1 MNAPDAVVVG
11 GGPNGLA
18 AAIEL
23 ARAGHPVTLLERAE
37 VVGGG
42 IRSIDDKTKNRL
54 LEVYQ
59 QRNTTWLVDELER
72 VIVEL
77 EAQIRSAV

>member
-1 MNAPDAVVVG
+1 MAAVQRKD
-11 GGPNGLA
+11 PEKHLWYYK
-18 AAIEL
+18 
-23 ARAGHPVTLLERAE
+23 
-37 VVGGG
+37 
-42 IRSIDDKTKNRL
+42 SL